1 MKIKLIDF
9 GLITILSVHMK
20 MMPVL
25 MYSCLMT
32 ALYSQERLP
41 EFLWGSD

>member
-9 GLITILSVHMK
+9 GLKEDHH
-20 MMPVL
+20 PFRPHANDAGE

-32 ALYSQERLP
+32 TP
-41 EFLWGSD
+41 